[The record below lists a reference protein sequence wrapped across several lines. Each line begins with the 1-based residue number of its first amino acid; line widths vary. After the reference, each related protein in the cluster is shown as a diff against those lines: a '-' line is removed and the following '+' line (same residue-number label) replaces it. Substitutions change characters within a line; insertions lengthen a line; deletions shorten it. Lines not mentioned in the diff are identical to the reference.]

1 MGYFHEE
8 RVIMLKSISNK
19 LLYKSDEY
27 EVSSNSTIE
36 LMNEKPFHNYTNKHL
51 ALSIFPTG
59 EMIDMVA
66 DKNDF
71 FRRCLDNG
79 EGFMDAY
86 LEFNMTEE
94 PYASKLLFI
103 ASDLDGN
110 SQEEEVA
117 IAKSSRK
124 DIVNLLD
131 KQLNKI
137 GFKGIDELFVDFEI
151 RKCNFEIES
160 HHRQKSKDNTHKH
173 QSTKDGKDLLS
184 GGRG

>member
-1 MGYFHEE
+1 
-8 RVIMLKSISNK
+8 MLKSMSSK

-36 LMNEKPFHNYTNKHL
+36 LMNEQPLHNYANNHL

-59 EMIDMVA
+59 EMIDIVA

-94 PYASKLLFI
+94 PYASKFLFI

-110 SQEEEVA
+110 SQEEEVK
-117 IAKSSRK
+117 IAKSSRQS
-124 DIVNLLD
+124 IVNLLD
-131 KQLNKI
+131 KQVNKI
-137 GFKGIDELFVDFEI
+137 GFKDIDELFIDFEI
-151 RKCNFEIES
+151 RKCNFEIEFS
-160 HHRQKSKDNTHKH
+160 HRQKSKDNSHKH
-173 QSTKDGKDLLS
+173 QSTKEGKDLLS
-184 GGRG
+184 SGRGW